1 MWRSNMNGCRGQTR
15 TDGLRGMGPT
25 GTPLPYS
32 TVNPF
37 RGFVRSARATVA
49 APLPRAFH
57 VYRISQIGYVILWH
71 YF

>member
-1 MWRSNMNGCRGQTR
+1 MVAEVRLELTIFG
-15 TDGLRGMGPT
+15 GMGPT

-32 TVNPF
+32 AVNPF

-57 VYRISQIGYVILWH
+57 VYRISQDEYNIL
-71 YF
+71 